1 MEENNLK
8 IDINEIATKL
18 VEDSFKGMVKSAKS
32 GLKFLSKKSTDFIEE
47 FSIDFQF
54 AFKKYLKNAYEK
66 YSKIKT
72 LLNKTEPKFLYDFFE
87 CNDLQKGN
95 ETIDPLDINNIL
107 QLSHFIIIDGN
118 GGIGKSTMMKHLFI
132 NELTKKQFIPILFEL
147 KDYNNF
153 EGTLKE
159 CIYKS
164 ITTLGCE
171 FKNEYFEYALKNG
184 SFLFLLD
191 GYDEISVTKV
201 NNFVKELHELCD
213 KYSDNYFIMSSR
225 PSENFISFQRFTVL
239 KSLPFSKEKAIN
251 LIRKLDYDEVVKNK
265 FIEQLD
271 QELYDLHQSFASNPL
286 LLTIMLLT
294 YNDYAEIPDKLHV
307 FYEQAFD
314 TLYTKHDAT
323 KSGYKREL
331 KSNLSKDTFIKIFSA
346 FCFVSYIKEMLVFS
360 KDDLDEIFN
369 KIKSNEIEFDNENF
383 LQDLLS
389 AVCLMYNEGYEYRFT
404 HRSFQEYFTARY
416 ILNLPDESQK
426 KIYDKLI
433 NHKSFDNVL
442 DMLFDMSRERFEN
455 NAVIPYLEKI
465 EEECNEDR
473 IEFYFKK
480 VFKDCLVLKSHKG
493 ENLGYGMRIKNNF
506 LSFLHRKYMSIYTV
520 QELNIVNK
528 ITKLNN
534 EFRKEIFRAS
544 GNDND
549 FSVKIEDMLENKIYK
564 DGLYVSVYYREVKL
578 LSDLLENIKKDHN
591 TLKIELESL
600 IEI

>member
-1 MEENNLK
+1 MEEDNFK
-8 IDINEIATKL
+8 IDINKIVTNL
-18 VEDSFKGMVKSAKS
+18 VEDSFKGIVSSTKKGMKT
-32 GLKFLSKKSTDFIEE
+32 LSKKSKEFMQE
-47 FSIDFQF
+47 FSIDFKF
-54 AFKKYLKNAYEK
+54 AFKEYLKNAYEK

-72 LLNKTEPKFLYDFFE
+72 LLYRTEPKYLYDFFE
-87 CNDLQKGN
+87 CNDLQKNN
-95 ETIDPLDINNIL
+95 EIIDPLDIDNIL
-107 QLSHFIIIDGN
+107 ELSHFIIIDGN

-132 NELTKKQFIPILFEL
+132 NELSKKRFIPILFEL

-153 EGTLKE
+153 EGTLKD

-164 ITTLGCE
+164 ITSLGCE

-191 GYDEISVTKV
+191 GYDEISIAKV

-239 KSLPFSKEKAIN
+239 RSLPFSKEKAIN

-271 QELYDLHQSFASNPL
+271 KELYNSHQSFASNPL

-307 FYEQAFD
+307 FYAQAFD

-346 FCFVSYIKEMLVFS
+346 FCFVSYMKEMLVFS
-360 KDDLDEIFN
+360 KEDLDNLFN
-369 KIKSNEIEFDNENF
+369 KIKKDEIKFDNENF

-416 ILNLPDESQK
+416 ILDLPDESQK

-433 NHKSFDNVL
+433 NHKNFDNVL
-442 DMLFDMSRERFEN
+442 DMLLDMSRERFEN
-455 NAVIPYLEKI
+455 NAVIPYLEKL
-465 EEECNEDR
+465 EEECKEDK
-473 IEFYFKK
+473 IDFYFKK
-480 VFKDCLVLKSHKG
+480 IFNACLVLKSSTG
-493 ENLGYGMRIKNNF
+493 ENLGWGMKIKDNF
-506 LSFLHRKYMSIYTV
+506 LSFLYRKYTLIYIL
-520 QELNIVNK
+520 EDLKNINK
-528 ITKLNN
+528 KMESNSK
-534 EFRKEIFRAS
+534 FREEIFRVS
-544 GNDND
+544 GNDNN
-549 FSVKIEDMLENKIYK
+549 FSIKIEDMLRKEVYKEYLYNSIY
-564 DGLYVSVYYREVKL
+564 YSEAKL
-578 LSDLLENIKKDHN
+578 ISDLLENIKKNHN
-591 TLKIELESL
+591 TLKIELENL
-600 IEI
+600 MEL